1 MQQFYYLAVLFV
13 AGGIG
18 SALIVAADLR
28 TRRQPMRIMESV
40 WVLTALWASFFGLWA
55 YFALGRATRHMPVQN
70 NGTGKQKD
78 SAKIS
83 EPAKGGGIG
92 ETGNERQVDSAGQ
105 KVGNEKP
112 GTDGRGGGLGPEAAN
127 GKPGTDGRKDM
138 SVAGTDLWKVSE
150 PERAMNMP
158 EPGMHGMQM
167 ENGTTTGADGA
178 EDMPGMKG
186 TALKAGMADE
196 AGIPDMASGASMPG
210 MADGTDMPGMTNGTK
225 MSGTAGPRG
234 MEGMDGMDGM
244 SDMPGMK
251 GAADKAD
258 TANGAD
264 MPGMADGTKMS
275 GTAGPRGMEGM
286 DGMDGM
292 SDMPGMK
299 GAADKADTANG
310 ADMPGMADGTK
321 MSGTAGPR
329 GMEGMDGMDGMDGM
343 SDMPGMKGRPR
354 WQSVV
359 LSTLHCGAGCT
370 LADIVGEWFLFFVPV
385 AIGGSILAG
394 TWVVDYLLALAF
406 GIGFQY
412 AAIRGME
419 RTLPRGEAI
428 RRAAKADILS
438 LTAWQAGMY
447 GWMAV
452 AIFALNGGEA
462 MPRTSFVFWFSM
474 QVAMACGFLVALPV
488 NILLIRAGIKKGM

>member
-55 YFALGRATRHMPVQN
+55 YFAFGRAARHMPAQN
-70 NGTGKQKD
+70 DGTGKQKG
-78 SAKIS
+78 SVKIS

-92 ETGNERQVDSAGQ
+92 ENGNERKVGSAGQ
-105 KVGNEKP
+105 ETENRKP
-112 GTDGRGGGLGPEAAN
+112 GTGR
-127 GKPGTDGRKDM
+127 RKDL
-138 SVAGTDLWKVSE
+138 SVAGTDPWKVSE
-150 PERAMNMP
+150 PEPAMNMP
-158 EPGMHGMQM
+158 EPAMTGMQM

-196 AGIPDMASGASMPG
+196 AGIPDMANGASMPG

-234 MEGMDGMDGM
+234 ME
-244 SDMPGMK
+244 S
-251 GAADKAD
+251 
-258 TANGAD
+258 
-264 MPGMADGTKMS
+264 
-275 GTAGPRGMEGM
+275 
-286 DGMDGM
+286 
-292 SDMPGMK
+292 
-299 GAADKADTANG
+299 
-310 ADMPGMADGTK
+310 
-321 MSGTAGPR
+321 
-329 GMEGMDGMDGMDGM
+329 MDGM

-354 WQSVV
+354 WQPVV

-462 MPRTSFVFWFSM
+462 MPRTSFVFWFTM

>member
-55 YFALGRATRHMPVQN
+55 YFAFGRAARHMPAQN
-70 NGTGKQKD
+70 DGTGKQKG
-78 SAKIS
+78 SVKIS

-92 ETGNERQVDSAGQ
+92 ENGNERKVGSAGQ
-105 KVGNEKP
+105 ETENRKP
-112 GTDGRGGGLGPEAAN
+112 GTGR
-127 GKPGTDGRKDM
+127 RKDL
-138 SVAGTDLWKVSE
+138 SVAGTDPWKVSE
-150 PERAMNMP
+150 PEPAMNMP
-158 EPGMHGMQM
+158 EPAMTGMQM

-210 MADGTDMPGMTNGTK
+210 MADGTDMPGMTN
-225 MSGTAGPRG
+225 
-234 MEGMDGMDGM
+234 
-244 SDMPGMK
+244 
-251 GAADKAD
+251 
-258 TANGAD
+258 
-264 MPGMADGTKMS
+264 
-275 GTAGPRGMEGM
+275 
-286 DGMDGM
+286 
-292 SDMPGMK
+292 
-299 GAADKADTANG
+299 
-310 ADMPGMADGTK
+310 GTK

-452 AIFALNGGEA
+452 AIFALNDGEA

>member
-55 YFALGRATRHMPVQN
+55 YYALGRAARHMPVQN

-251 GAADKAD
+251 G
-258 TANGAD
+258 
-264 MPGMADGTKMS
+264 
-275 GTAGPRGMEGM
+275 
-286 DGMDGM
+286 
-292 SDMPGMK
+292 
-299 GAADKADTANG
+299 
-310 ADMPGMADGTK
+310 
-321 MSGTAGPR
+321 
-329 GMEGMDGMDGMDGM
+329 
-343 SDMPGMKGRPR
+343 RPR

>member
-55 YFALGRATRHMPVQN
+55 YFAFGRAARHMPAQN
-70 NGTGKQKD
+70 DGTGKQKG

-83 EPAKGGGIG
+83 EPGKDGGIG
-92 ETGNERQVDSAGQ
+92 ENGNER
-105 KVGNEKP
+105 KVGSTGQETENRKP
-112 GTDGRGGGLGPEAAN
+112 GTGR
-127 GKPGTDGRKDM
+127 RKDL
-138 SVAGTDLWKVSE
+138 SVAGTDPWKVSE
-150 PERAMNMP
+150 PEPAMNMP
-158 EPGMHGMQM
+158 EPAMTGMQM
-167 ENGTTTGADGA
+167 ENGTTTGADRA
-178 EDMPGMKG
+178 E
-186 TALKAGMADE
+186 
-196 AGIPDMASGASMPG
+196 
-210 MADGTDMPGMTNGTK
+210 
-225 MSGTAGPRG
+225 
-234 MEGMDGMDGM
+234 
-244 SDMPGMK
+244 
-251 GAADKAD
+251 
-258 TANGAD
+258 
-264 MPGMADGTKMS
+264 
-275 GTAGPRGMEGM
+275 
-286 DGMDGM
+286 
-292 SDMPGMK
+292 
-299 GAADKADTANG
+299 
-310 ADMPGMADGTK
+310 
-321 MSGTAGPR
+321 
-329 GMEGMDGMDGMDGM
+329 
-343 SDMPGMKGRPR
+343 DMPGMKGRPR

>member
-150 PERAMNMP
+150 PDRAMYLP
-158 EPGMHGMQM
+158 LPGMHGMQM
-167 ENGTTTGADGA
+167 EFGTSTVADGA

-234 MEGMDGMDGM
+234 ME
-244 SDMPGMK
+244 
-251 GAADKAD
+251 
-258 TANGAD
+258 
-264 MPGMADGTKMS
+264 
-275 GTAGPRGMEGM
+275 
-286 DGMDGM
+286 
-292 SDMPGMK
+292 
-299 GAADKADTANG
+299 
-310 ADMPGMADGTK
+310 
-321 MSGTAGPR
+321 
-329 GMEGMDGMDGMDGM
+329 GMDGMDGM

-462 MPRTSFVFWFSM
+462 MPRTSFVFWFTM

>member
-55 YFALGRATRHMPVQN
+55 YYAFGRATRHMPVQN

-112 GTDGRGGGLGPEAAN
+112 GTDERGGKDGGSGQDAVN

-196 AGIPDMASGASMPG
+196 AGIPDMASGAVIPDR
-210 MADGTDMPGMTNGTK
+210 A
-225 MSGTAGPRG
+225 SGAR
-234 MEGMDGMDGM
+234 
-244 SDMPGMK
+244 
-251 GAADKAD
+251 
-258 TANGAD
+258 

-275 GTAGPRGMEGM
+275 GTAGARGME
-286 DGMDGM
+286 
-292 SDMPGMK
+292 
-299 GAADKADTANG
+299 
-310 ADMPGMADGTK
+310 
-321 MSGTAGPR
+321 
-329 GMEGMDGMDGMDGM
+329 GMDGM

>member
-55 YFALGRATRHMPVQN
+55 YYAFGRATRHMPVQN

-112 GTDGRGGGLGPEAAN
+112 GTDERGGKDGGSGQDAVN

-244 SDMPGMK
+244 
-251 GAADKAD
+251 
-258 TANGAD
+258 
-264 MPGMADGTKMS
+264 
-275 GTAGPRGMEGM
+275 
-286 DGMDGM
+286 DGM

-321 MSGTAGPR
+321 MSGTAGAR
-329 GMEGMDGMDGMDGM
+329 GMEGMDGM

-462 MPRTSFVFWFSM
+462 MPRTSFVFWFTM
-474 QVAMACGFLVALPV
+474 QIAMACGFLVALPV

>member
-55 YFALGRATRHMPVQN
+55 YYALGRAARHMPVQN
-70 NGTGKQKD
+70 NGTGKQKG

-105 KVGNEKP
+105 KEANGKP
-112 GTDGRGGGLGPEAAN
+112 GTDGRGGGLEPEAAN

-244 SDMPGMK
+244 
-251 GAADKAD
+251 
-258 TANGAD
+258 
-264 MPGMADGTKMS
+264 
-275 GTAGPRGMEGM
+275 
-286 DGMDGM
+286 
-292 SDMPGMK
+292 
-299 GAADKADTANG
+299 
-310 ADMPGMADGTK
+310 
-321 MSGTAGPR
+321 
-329 GMEGMDGMDGMDGM
+329 
-343 SDMPGMKGRPR
+343 KGRPR
-354 WQSVV
+354 
-359 LSTLHCGAGCT
+359 
-370 LADIVGEWFLFFVPV
+370 
-385 AIGGSILAG
+385 
-394 TWVVDYLLALAF
+394 
-406 GIGFQY
+406 
-412 AAIRGME
+412 
-419 RTLPRGEAI
+419 
-428 RRAAKADILS
+428 
-438 LTAWQAGMY
+438 
-447 GWMAV
+447 
-452 AIFALNGGEA
+452 
-462 MPRTSFVFWFSM
+462 
-474 QVAMACGFLVALPV
+474 
-488 NILLIRAGIKKGM
+488 

>member
-55 YFALGRATRHMPVQN
+55 YFALGRAPRHMPAQN
-70 NGTGKQKD
+70 NGTGKQKG

-251 GAADKAD
+251 G
-258 TANGAD
+258 
-264 MPGMADGTKMS
+264 
-275 GTAGPRGMEGM
+275 
-286 DGMDGM
+286 
-292 SDMPGMK
+292 
-299 GAADKADTANG
+299 
-310 ADMPGMADGTK
+310 
-321 MSGTAGPR
+321 
-329 GMEGMDGMDGMDGM
+329 
-343 SDMPGMKGRPR
+343 RPR

-370 LADIVGEWFLFFVPV
+370 LADIIGEWFLFFVPV

>member
-55 YFALGRATRHMPVQN
+55 YFAFGRAARHMPAQN
-70 NGTGKQKD
+70 DGTGKQKG

-83 EPAKGGGIG
+83 ELGKDGGIG
-92 ETGNERQVDSAGQ
+92 ETGNERQVGSAGQ
-105 KVGNEKP
+105 KE
-112 GTDGRGGGLGPEAAN
+112 AN

-150 PERAMNMP
+150 PEPAMNMP
-158 EPGMHGMQM
+158 EPAMTGMQM
-167 ENGTTTGADGA
+167 ENGTTTEADGA

-186 TALKAGMADE
+186 TAGKTDTADKADIPGMTNRVD
-196 AGIPDMASGASMPG
+196 MPG
-210 MADGTDMPGMTNGTK
+210 MADRADMPGMTNEPN
-225 MSGTAGPRG
+225 MSGT
-234 MEGMDGMDGM
+234 MEGMDGMG
-244 SDMPGMK
+244 
-251 GAADKAD
+251 
-258 TANGAD
+258 N
-264 MPGMADGTKMS
+264 
-275 GTAGPRGMEGM
+275 
-286 DGMDGM
+286 
-292 SDMPGMK
+292 
-299 GAADKADTANG
+299 
-310 ADMPGMADGTK
+310 
-321 MSGTAGPR
+321 
-329 GMEGMDGMDGMDGM
+329 
-343 SDMPGMKGRPR
+343 MPGMKGRPR

-462 MPRTSFVFWFSM
+462 MPRTSFVFWFTM

>member
-244 SDMPGMK
+244 
-251 GAADKAD
+251 
-258 TANGAD
+258 
-264 MPGMADGTKMS
+264 
-275 GTAGPRGMEGM
+275 
-286 DGMDGM
+286 
-292 SDMPGMK
+292 
-299 GAADKADTANG
+299 
-310 ADMPGMADGTK
+310 
-321 MSGTAGPR
+321 
-329 GMEGMDGMDGMDGM
+329 DGM

-359 LSTLHCGAGCT
+359 LSTLHCGAWCT

-462 MPRTSFVFWFSM
+462 MPRTSFVFWFTM

>member
-55 YFALGRATRHMPVQN
+55 YYAFGRAARHMPVQN

-127 GKPGTDGRKDM
+127 GKPGTDERGGKDGGSGQDAVNGKPGTDGRKDM

-150 PERAMNMP
+150 SERAMNMP

-196 AGIPDMASGASMPG
+196 AGIPDMANGASMPG
-210 MADGTDMPGMTNGTK
+210 MADGTDMPGMTNRTK

-234 MEGMDGMDGM
+234 ME
-244 SDMPGMK
+244 
-251 GAADKAD
+251 
-258 TANGAD
+258 
-264 MPGMADGTKMS
+264 
-275 GTAGPRGMEGM
+275 
-286 DGMDGM
+286 
-292 SDMPGMK
+292 
-299 GAADKADTANG
+299 
-310 ADMPGMADGTK
+310 
-321 MSGTAGPR
+321 
-329 GMEGMDGMDGMDGM
+329 GMDGMDGM

>member
-13 AGGIG
+13 AGGVG

-55 YFALGRATRHMPVQN
+55 YYAFGRATRHMPVQN

-112 GTDGRGGGLGPEAAN
+112 GTDERGGKDGGSGQDAVN

-196 AGIPDMASGASMPG
+196 AGIPG
-210 MADGTDMPGMTNGTK
+210 MTNRMDMPGMTNRVDMPGMADKADMSGMTNEPN
-225 MSGTAGPRG
+225 MSGT
-234 MEGMDGMDGM
+234 MEGMDGMG
-244 SDMPGMK
+244 
-251 GAADKAD
+251 
-258 TANGAD
+258 N
-264 MPGMADGTKMS
+264 
-275 GTAGPRGMEGM
+275 
-286 DGMDGM
+286 
-292 SDMPGMK
+292 
-299 GAADKADTANG
+299 
-310 ADMPGMADGTK
+310 
-321 MSGTAGPR
+321 
-329 GMEGMDGMDGMDGM
+329 
-343 SDMPGMKGRPR
+343 MPGMKGRPR
-354 WQSVV
+354 WQPVV

>member
-55 YFALGRATRHMPVQN
+55 YYALGRAARHMPVQN

-92 ETGNERQVDSAGQ
+92 ETGNERQVGSAGQ
-105 KVGNEKP
+105 KE
-112 GTDGRGGGLGPEAAN
+112 AN

-210 MADGTDMPGMTNGTK
+210 MADGTDMPGMTNEPN
-225 MSGTAGPRG
+225 MSGT
-234 MEGMDGMDGM
+234 MEGMDGMG
-244 SDMPGMK
+244 
-251 GAADKAD
+251 
-258 TANGAD
+258 N
-264 MPGMADGTKMS
+264 
-275 GTAGPRGMEGM
+275 
-286 DGMDGM
+286 
-292 SDMPGMK
+292 
-299 GAADKADTANG
+299 
-310 ADMPGMADGTK
+310 
-321 MSGTAGPR
+321 
-329 GMEGMDGMDGMDGM
+329 
-343 SDMPGMKGRPR
+343 MPGMKGRPR

-462 MPRTSFVFWFSM
+462 MPRTSFVFWFTM

>member
-55 YFALGRATRHMPVQN
+55 YFAFGRAARHMPAQN
-70 NGTGKQKD
+70 DGTGKQKG
-78 SAKIS
+78 SVKIS
-83 EPAKGGGIG
+83 EPGKDGGIG
-92 ETGNERQVDSAGQ
+92 ENGNERKVGSAGQ
-105 KVGNEKP
+105 ETENRKP
-112 GTDGRGGGLGPEAAN
+112 GTG
-127 GKPGTDGRKDM
+127 GRKDL
-138 SVAGTDLWKVSE
+138 SVAGTDPWKVSE
-150 PERAMNMP
+150 PEPAMNMP
-158 EPGMHGMQM
+158 EPAKTGMQM

-186 TALKAGMADE
+186 MAGKTDTADKADIPGMTNRMD
-196 AGIPDMASGASMPG
+196 MPG
-210 MADGTDMPGMTNGTK
+210 MADGTDMPGMTNGTE
-225 MSGTAGPRG
+225 MSGTTGLRG
-234 MEGMDGMDGM
+234 MEGMDGMG
-244 SDMPGMK
+244 
-251 GAADKAD
+251 
-258 TANGAD
+258 N
-264 MPGMADGTKMS
+264 
-275 GTAGPRGMEGM
+275 
-286 DGMDGM
+286 
-292 SDMPGMK
+292 
-299 GAADKADTANG
+299 
-310 ADMPGMADGTK
+310 
-321 MSGTAGPR
+321 
-329 GMEGMDGMDGMDGM
+329 
-343 SDMPGMKGRPR
+343 MPGMKGRPR

-462 MPRTSFVFWFSM
+462 MPRTSFVFWFTM
-474 QVAMACGFLVALPV
+474 QIAMACGFLVALPV

>member
-55 YFALGRATRHMPVQN
+55 YFAFGRAARHMPAQN
-70 NGTGKQKD
+70 DGTGKQKG

-83 EPAKGGGIG
+83 ELGKDGGIG
-92 ETGNERQVDSAGQ
+92 ENGNERKVDSAGQ
-105 KVGNEKP
+105 ETENRKP
-112 GTDGRGGGLGPEAAN
+112 GTGR
-127 GKPGTDGRKDM
+127 RKDQ
-138 SVAGTDLWKVSE
+138 SVAGTDPWKVSE
-150 PERAMNMP
+150 PEPAMNMP
-158 EPGMHGMQM
+158 EPAMTGMQM
-167 ENGTTTGADGA
+167 ENRTTTEADGA

-186 TALKAGMADE
+186 TAGKTDTADKADIPGMTNRVD
-196 AGIPDMASGASMPG
+196 MPG
-210 MADGTDMPGMTNGTK
+210 MADRADMPGMTNEPN
-225 MSGTAGPRG
+225 MSGT
-234 MEGMDGMDGM
+234 MEGMDGMG
-244 SDMPGMK
+244 
-251 GAADKAD
+251 
-258 TANGAD
+258 N
-264 MPGMADGTKMS
+264 
-275 GTAGPRGMEGM
+275 
-286 DGMDGM
+286 
-292 SDMPGMK
+292 
-299 GAADKADTANG
+299 
-310 ADMPGMADGTK
+310 
-321 MSGTAGPR
+321 
-329 GMEGMDGMDGMDGM
+329 
-343 SDMPGMKGRPR
+343 MPGMKGRPR

-370 LADIVGEWFLFFVPV
+370 LADIIGEWFLFFVPV

-462 MPRTSFVFWFSM
+462 MPRTSFVFWFTM
-474 QVAMACGFLVALPV
+474 QIAMACGFLVALPV

>member
-55 YFALGRATRHMPVQN
+55 YFAFGRAARHMPVQN
-70 NGTGKQKD
+70 DGTGKQKG

-92 ETGNERQVDSAGQ
+92 ENGNERKVGSAGQ
-105 KVGNEKP
+105 ETENRKP
-112 GTDGRGGGLGPEAAN
+112 GTGR
-127 GKPGTDGRKDM
+127 RKDL
-138 SVAGTDLWKVSE
+138 SVAGTDPWKVSE
-150 PERAMNMP
+150 PEPAMNMP
-158 EPGMHGMQM
+158 EPAMTGMQM

-196 AGIPDMASGASMPG
+196 AGIPG
-210 MADGTDMPGMTNGTK
+210 MTNRMDMPGMTNRVDMPGMADKADMSGMTNEPN
-225 MSGTAGPRG
+225 MSGT
-234 MEGMDGMDGM
+234 MEGMDGM

-275 GTAGPRGMEGM
+275 GTAGPRGME
-286 DGMDGM
+286 
-292 SDMPGMK
+292 
-299 GAADKADTANG
+299 
-310 ADMPGMADGTK
+310 
-321 MSGTAGPR
+321 
-329 GMEGMDGMDGMDGM
+329 GMDGM

>member
-55 YFALGRATRHMPVQN
+55 YYALGRAARHMPAQN

-105 KVGNEKP
+105 KEANGKP
-112 GTDGRGGGLGPEAAN
+112 GTDGRGGGLEPEAAN

-234 MEGMDGMDGM
+234 ME
-244 SDMPGMK
+244 
-251 GAADKAD
+251 
-258 TANGAD
+258 
-264 MPGMADGTKMS
+264 
-275 GTAGPRGMEGM
+275 
-286 DGMDGM
+286 
-292 SDMPGMK
+292 
-299 GAADKADTANG
+299 
-310 ADMPGMADGTK
+310 
-321 MSGTAGPR
+321 
-329 GMEGMDGMDGMDGM
+329 GMDGMDGM

-462 MPRTSFVFWFSM
+462 MPRTSFVFWFTM
-474 QVAMACGFLVALPV
+474 QIAMACGFLVALPV

>member
-55 YFALGRATRHMPVQN
+55 YYALGRAARHMPVQN
-70 NGTGKQKD
+70 NGTGKQKG

-92 ETGNERQVDSAGQ
+92 ENGDEREVGSAGQ

-127 GKPGTDGRKDM
+127 GKPGTGGRKDM

-286 DGMDGM
+286 DGMG
-292 SDMPGMK
+292 
-299 GAADKADTANG
+299 N
-310 ADMPGMADGTK
+310 
-321 MSGTAGPR
+321 
-329 GMEGMDGMDGMDGM
+329 
-343 SDMPGMKGRPR
+343 MPGMKGRPR

-419 RTLPRGEAI
+419 RTLPRCEAI

-462 MPRTSFVFWFSM
+462 MPRTSFVFWFTM
-474 QVAMACGFLVALPV
+474 QIAMACGFLVALPV

>member
-55 YFALGRATRHMPVQN
+55 YYALGRATRHMPVQN

-105 KVGNEKP
+105 KEANGKP

-244 SDMPGMK
+244 
-251 GAADKAD
+251 
-258 TANGAD
+258 
-264 MPGMADGTKMS
+264 
-275 GTAGPRGMEGM
+275 
-286 DGMDGM
+286 
-292 SDMPGMK
+292 
-299 GAADKADTANG
+299 
-310 ADMPGMADGTK
+310 
-321 MSGTAGPR
+321 
-329 GMEGMDGMDGMDGM
+329 DGM

-370 LADIVGEWFLFFVPV
+370 LADIIGEWFLFFVPV

>member
-55 YFALGRATRHMPVQN
+55 YYALGRAARHMPVQN
-70 NGTGKQKD
+70 NGTGKQKG

-92 ETGNERQVDSAGQ
+92 ENGDEREVGSAGQ

-127 GKPGTDGRKDM
+127 GKPGTGGRKDM

-234 MEGMDGMDGM
+234 ME
-244 SDMPGMK
+244 
-251 GAADKAD
+251 
-258 TANGAD
+258 
-264 MPGMADGTKMS
+264 
-275 GTAGPRGMEGM
+275 
-286 DGMDGM
+286 
-292 SDMPGMK
+292 
-299 GAADKADTANG
+299 
-310 ADMPGMADGTK
+310 
-321 MSGTAGPR
+321 
-329 GMEGMDGMDGMDGM
+329 GMDGM

-488 NILLIRAGIKKGM
+488 NILLIRASIKKGM

>member
-55 YFALGRATRHMPVQN
+55 YFAFGRAARHMPAQN
-70 NGTGKQKD
+70 DGTGKQKG
-78 SAKIS
+78 SVKIS

-92 ETGNERQVDSAGQ
+92 ENGNERKVGSAGQ
-105 KVGNEKP
+105 ETENRKP
-112 GTDGRGGGLGPEAAN
+112 GTGR
-127 GKPGTDGRKDM
+127 RKDL
-138 SVAGTDLWKVSE
+138 SVAGTDPWKVSE
-150 PERAMNMP
+150 PEPAMNMP
-158 EPGMHGMQM
+158 EPAMTGMQM

-244 SDMPGMK
+244 SDI
-251 GAADKAD
+251 
-258 TANGAD
+258 
-264 MPGMADGTKMS
+264 
-275 GTAGPRGMEGM
+275 
-286 DGMDGM
+286 
-292 SDMPGMK
+292 
-299 GAADKADTANG
+299 
-310 ADMPGMADGTK
+310 
-321 MSGTAGPR
+321 
-329 GMEGMDGMDGMDGM
+329 
-343 SDMPGMKGRPR
+343 PGMKGRPR

-462 MPRTSFVFWFSM
+462 MPRTSFVFWFTM
-474 QVAMACGFLVALPV
+474 QIAMACGFLVALPV

>member
-55 YFALGRATRHMPVQN
+55 YYALGRAARHMPVQN

-105 KVGNEKP
+105 KVGNE
-112 GTDGRGGGLGPEAAN
+112 
-127 GKPGTDGRKDM
+127 KPGTDGRKDM

-210 MADGTDMPGMTNGTK
+210 MADGTDMPGMTNGT
-225 MSGTAGPRG
+225 
-234 MEGMDGMDGM
+234 
-244 SDMPGMK
+244 DMPGM
-251 GAADKAD
+251 
-258 TANGAD
+258 TN
-264 MPGMADGTKMS
+264 GTKMS
-275 GTAGPRGMEGM
+275 GTAGPRGME
-286 DGMDGM
+286 
-292 SDMPGMK
+292 
-299 GAADKADTANG
+299 
-310 ADMPGMADGTK
+310 
-321 MSGTAGPR
+321 
-329 GMEGMDGMDGMDGM
+329 GMDGM

>member
-55 YFALGRATRHMPVQN
+55 YFAFGRAARHMPAQN
-70 NGTGKQKD
+70 DGTGKQKG
-78 SAKIS
+78 SVKIS

-92 ETGNERQVDSAGQ
+92 ENGNERKVGSAGQ
-105 KVGNEKP
+105 ETENRKP
-112 GTDGRGGGLGPEAAN
+112 GTGR
-127 GKPGTDGRKDM
+127 RKDL
-138 SVAGTDLWKVSE
+138 SVAGTDPWKVSE
-150 PERAMNMP
+150 PEPAMNMP
-158 EPGMHGMQM
+158 EPAMTGMQM

-196 AGIPDMASGASMPG
+196 AGIPDMANGASMPG

-234 MEGMDGMDGM
+234 MEGMDGM
-244 SDMPGMK
+244 SDM
-251 GAADKAD
+251 
-258 TANGAD
+258 
-264 MPGMADGTKMS
+264 S
-275 GTAGPRGMEGM
+275 
-286 DGMDGM
+286 
-292 SDMPGMK
+292 
-299 GAADKADTANG
+299 
-310 ADMPGMADGTK
+310 
-321 MSGTAGPR
+321 
-329 GMEGMDGMDGMDGM
+329 
-343 SDMPGMKGRPR
+343 GMKGRPR
-354 WQSVV
+354 WQPVV

-462 MPRTSFVFWFSM
+462 MPRTSFVFWFTM

>member
-55 YFALGRATRHMPVQN
+55 YYALGRAARHMPVQN

-234 MEGMDGMDGM
+234 MEGMDGM
-244 SDMPGMK
+244 
-251 GAADKAD
+251 
-258 TANGAD
+258 
-264 MPGMADGTKMS
+264 
-275 GTAGPRGMEGM
+275 
-286 DGMDGM
+286 
-292 SDMPGMK
+292 
-299 GAADKADTANG
+299 
-310 ADMPGMADGTK
+310 
-321 MSGTAGPR
+321 
-329 GMEGMDGMDGMDGM
+329 

>member
-55 YFALGRATRHMPVQN
+55 YYAFGRATRHMPVQN

-112 GTDGRGGGLGPEAAN
+112 GTDERGGKDGGSGQDAVN

-244 SDMPGMK
+244 
-251 GAADKAD
+251 
-258 TANGAD
+258 
-264 MPGMADGTKMS
+264 
-275 GTAGPRGMEGM
+275 
-286 DGMDGM
+286 DGM

-321 MSGTAGPR
+321 MSGTAGAR
-329 GMEGMDGMDGMDGM
+329 GMEGMDGM

-354 WQSVV
+354 WQPVV

-462 MPRTSFVFWFSM
+462 MPRTSFVFWFTM

>member
-55 YFALGRATRHMPVQN
+55 YFALGRVARHMPAQN

-127 GKPGTDGRKDM
+127 GKPGTGGRKDM

-234 MEGMDGMDGM
+234 MEGMDGM

-299 GAADKADTANG
+299 G
-310 ADMPGMADGTK
+310 
-321 MSGTAGPR
+321 
-329 GMEGMDGMDGMDGM
+329 
-343 SDMPGMKGRPR
+343 RPR

-370 LADIVGEWFLFFVPV
+370 LADIIGEWFLFFVPV

>member
-13 AGGIG
+13 AGSIG

-55 YFALGRATRHMPVQN
+55 YYALGRAARHMPVQN

-92 ETGNERQVDSAGQ
+92 ETGNERQVGSAGQ
-105 KVGNEKP
+105 KE
-112 GTDGRGGGLGPEAAN
+112 AN

-210 MADGTDMPGMTNGTK
+210 MADGTDMPGMTN
-225 MSGTAGPRG
+225 
-234 MEGMDGMDGM
+234 
-244 SDMPGMK
+244 
-251 GAADKAD
+251 
-258 TANGAD
+258 
-264 MPGMADGTKMS
+264 
-275 GTAGPRGMEGM
+275 
-286 DGMDGM
+286 
-292 SDMPGMK
+292 
-299 GAADKADTANG
+299 
-310 ADMPGMADGTK
+310 GTK

-462 MPRTSFVFWFSM
+462 MPRTSFVFWFTM
-474 QVAMACGFLVALPV
+474 QIAMACGFLVALPV

>member
-138 SVAGTDLWKVSE
+138 SVAGTDLCKVSE

-158 EPGMHGMQM
+158 EPAMTGMQM

-234 MEGMDGMDGM
+234 ME
-244 SDMPGMK
+244 
-251 GAADKAD
+251 
-258 TANGAD
+258 
-264 MPGMADGTKMS
+264 
-275 GTAGPRGMEGM
+275 
-286 DGMDGM
+286 
-292 SDMPGMK
+292 
-299 GAADKADTANG
+299 
-310 ADMPGMADGTK
+310 
-321 MSGTAGPR
+321 
-329 GMEGMDGMDGMDGM
+329 GMDGM

>member
-55 YFALGRATRHMPVQN
+55 YFAFGRAARHMPAQN
-70 NGTGKQKD
+70 DGTGKQKG
-78 SAKIS
+78 SVKIS

-92 ETGNERQVDSAGQ
+92 ENGNERKVGSAGQ
-105 KVGNEKP
+105 ETENRKP
-112 GTDGRGGGLGPEAAN
+112 GTGR
-127 GKPGTDGRKDM
+127 RKDL
-138 SVAGTDLWKVSE
+138 SVAGTDPWKVSE
-150 PERAMNMP
+150 PEPAMNMP
-158 EPGMHGMQM
+158 EPAMTGMQM

-196 AGIPDMASGASMPG
+196 AGIPDMANGASMPG
-210 MADGTDMPGMTNGTK
+210 MADGTDMPGMTN
-225 MSGTAGPRG
+225 
-234 MEGMDGMDGM
+234 
-244 SDMPGMK
+244 
-251 GAADKAD
+251 
-258 TANGAD
+258 
-264 MPGMADGTKMS
+264 
-275 GTAGPRGMEGM
+275 
-286 DGMDGM
+286 
-292 SDMPGMK
+292 
-299 GAADKADTANG
+299 
-310 ADMPGMADGTK
+310 GTK

-359 LSTLHCGAGCT
+359 LSTLHCGVGCT

-452 AIFALNGGEA
+452 AIFALNDGEA

>member
-55 YFALGRATRHMPVQN
+55 YYAFGRATRHMPVQN

-92 ETGNERQVDSAGQ
+92 ETWNERQVDSAGQ

-112 GTDGRGGGLGPEAAN
+112 GTDERGGKDGGSGQDAVN

-244 SDMPGMK
+244 
-251 GAADKAD
+251 
-258 TANGAD
+258 
-264 MPGMADGTKMS
+264 
-275 GTAGPRGMEGM
+275 
-286 DGMDGM
+286 DGM

-321 MSGTAGPR
+321 MSGTAGAR
-329 GMEGMDGMDGMDGM
+329 GMEGMDGM

-419 RTLPRGEAI
+419 RTLPRCEAI

-462 MPRTSFVFWFSM
+462 MPRTSFVFWFTM
-474 QVAMACGFLVALPV
+474 QIAMACGFLVALPV

>member
-55 YFALGRATRHMPVQN
+55 YYALGRAARHMPVQN
-70 NGTGKQKD
+70 NGTGKQKG

-105 KVGNEKP
+105 KE
-112 GTDGRGGGLGPEAAN
+112 AN

-244 SDMPGMK
+244 
-251 GAADKAD
+251 
-258 TANGAD
+258 
-264 MPGMADGTKMS
+264 
-275 GTAGPRGMEGM
+275 
-286 DGMDGM
+286 DGM

-310 ADMPGMADGTK
+310 ADMPGMADETK

-329 GMEGMDGMDGMDGM
+329 GMEGMDGMDGM

-370 LADIVGEWFLFFVPV
+370 LADIIGEWFLFFVPV
-385 AIGGSILAG
+385 AIGGSIVAG